1 MSDFSI
7 DIGSLKKRP
16 KPGSDTTV
24 AKTDRVAEARGFV
37 PREPQGRRGRP
48 KSPRTGQVHAKV
60 MPEVASQIASE
71 ARRRGVQQGVLI
83 EEAWMLYLDERS
95 RKRDTPHP
103 I

>member
-7 DIGSLKKRP
+7 DIGALKKRP
-16 KPGSDTTV
+16 KAGSDTTV
-24 AKTDRVAEARGFV
+24 AKTDKVAEARGFV

-60 MPEVASQIASE
+60 IPEIASQIASE

-83 EEAWMLYLDERS
+83 EEAWALYLQDRS
-95 RKRDTPHP
+95 AR
-103 I
+103 